1 MQSLIRLFS
10 QKKKE
15 NKGLNCVYKG
25 NKLSPYVREPPTGIQ
40 GHVPNV
46 SYSFEMYVSK
56 SVRTP
61 ELYLFKLF
69 LDSKY
74 VWLVKYKVYKVSAF
88 KTAEYAIR
96 FFSDPVSGL
105 GWNSHKGTFPEYRHY
120 SDTLFVNLAAYVI
133 QKKWRDW
140 SSRRHKA
147 ASIIQREWLDMY
159 YNPTRGY
166 CQARLHNDWQKCV
179 ESHQSFIK

>member
-1 MQSLIRLFS
+1 M
-10 QKKKE
+10 K
-15 NKGLNCVYKG
+15 CVYEG
-25 NKLSPYVREPPTGIQ
+25 NNVNLNKLSPWVREPPTGIQ
-40 GHVPNV
+40 GHTRNV
-46 SYSFEMYVSK
+46 FYSFEVYASK

-69 LDSKY
+69 SDSKY
-74 VWLVKYKVYKVSAF
+74 AWLVNNKESAG
-88 KTAEYAIR
+88 KSAECTVRHLSAVPGLRWRILRKKIDIR
-96 FFSDPVSGL
+96 ETFYRYHSD
-105 GWNSHKGTFPEYRHY
+105 K
-120 SDTLFVNLAAYVI
+120 LFVNLAARVI

-179 ESHQSFIK
+179 ETHQSIFK